1 MIEFNIDKDLL
12 DEFADTIK
20 RIKANLVVIN
30 ERSKLSKKKQ
40 VLYLE
45 EKAGVPI
52 A

>member
-30 ERSKLSKKKQ
+30 ERSKLSKKNRSCILKRR
-40 VLYLE
+40 LE
-45 EKAGVPI
+45 FL
-52 A
+52 